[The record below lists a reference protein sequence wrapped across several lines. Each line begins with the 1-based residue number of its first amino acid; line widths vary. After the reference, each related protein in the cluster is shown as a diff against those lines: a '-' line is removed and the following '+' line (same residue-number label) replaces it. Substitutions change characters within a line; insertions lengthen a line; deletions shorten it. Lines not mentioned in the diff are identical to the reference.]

1 MAIGAAIGAAGAA
14 LAAGISKIGSGQS
27 KWRRKLSAQE
37 ESQMRLNEQN
47 AELNFQYGEQAADA
61 AHQRSLGLLQ
71 AETEANSLEAQVA
84 DARAAGLSPGLL
96 YGGGAGG
103 TGGSAGGGAMGA
115 GARGQSAEAPDY
127 LEVEAIKNQNKLVAI
142 EAARLVNESL
152 KVKAEKDN
160 IEADTALKN
169 EERMTSEELTPIQ
182 KAIGEQEGLSKW
194 IENERK
200 KIEQSG
206 MQGDV
211 ESLYNKAL
219 GEIHFTK
226 GSDWDKKQALEV
238 AKAFSEVRGQDIINE
253 LNTEKKKG
261 YWEELA
267 NATKNA
273 DSQAQ
278 QAAAVK
284 LAAEWSTGEYTNW
297 KTWVS
302 LAKDAVGAVTDIVK
316 IGQ

>member
-1 MAIGAAIGAAGAA
+1 MSIIGAGIAAAGSV
-14 LAAGISKIGSGQS
+14 LAAGVGKTSR
-27 KWRRKLSAQE
+27 WRRKLTAQE
-37 ESQMRLNEQN
+37 ESQMRINEQN
-47 AELNFQYGEQAADA
+47 AELNYRYGEQAADA
-61 AHQRSLGLLQ
+61 AHERSLGLLQ
-71 AETEANSLEAQVA
+71 AETEANSLQAQVE

-103 TGGSAGGGAMGA
+103 TGGSAGGGAMGT
-115 GARGQSAEAPDY
+115 GARGQSGEAPDY
-127 LEVEAIKNQNKLVAI
+127 LEVEAIKNQNKLTAI

-169 EERMTSEELTPIQ
+169 EERMTSEELTPIEIAV
-182 KAIGEQEGLSKW
+182 KREEGLSKW

-200 KIEQSG
+200 KIEQGGWDGEDAKSI
-206 MQGDV
+206 
-211 ESLYNKAL
+211 YNKAL
-219 GEIHFTK
+219 GEVYFTK
-226 GSDWDKKQALEV
+226 GSDWDKKEALEV
-238 AKAFSEVRGQDIINE
+238 AKAFGEVRGQDILNE

-273 DSQAQ
+273 NASEA

-297 KTWVS
+297 KTWISV
-302 LAKDAVGAVTDIVK
+302 ANDAVGSITNLIK
-316 IGQ
+316 LNP